1 MHGNAILTKFDVSEV
16 AVVPHRWAP
25 ALWIVFRSC
34 SVLLISGVLAMPAAP
49 LVQPLSFITCVWCVY
64 PSHLWAAAV
73 AVAEAAVPAAA
84 AVHDLPAAAT
94 HSRQGQVVGRR
105 PAAASADRPP
115 AAGWRLHQGRN
126 LAVGNFWPAV
136 EQSHRGCMLPD
147 DGGCPFAG
155 FGQQHPPRLA
165 GCNAATSCSITAAAA
180 GGARAEVDS
189 ETVVVWVAGCCHH
202 PEGGA
207 SQAPCLHVL
216 HTPPQH
222 LRQR

>member
-1 MHGNAILTKFDVSEV
+1 MHGNAILTKFDVPDV

-25 ALWIVFRSC
+25 ALWIVFPAC
-34 SVLLISGVLAMPAAP
+34 SVPLLSCAPAAP
-49 LVQPLSFITCVWCVY
+49 LVKTLSVITGACCFVST
-64 PSHLWAAAV
+64 PSHLRAAAV

-94 HSRQGQVVGRR
+94 HRRQGQVVGRR

-155 FGQQHPPRLA
+155 FGQQHPARLA
-165 GCNAATSCSITAAAA
+165 GCNAATSCSIAAAGA
-180 GGARAEVDS
+180 GGARVEVDS
-189 ETVVVWVAGCCHH
+189 ETVVVWVAGCCNH

-207 SQAPCLHVL
+207 GQAPCLHVL
-216 HTPPQH
+216 HAPPQH